1 MGCQQ
6 LYLAVDGNWS
16 LAALGLP
23 CLFGTG
29 FGPAGMTN
37 AKRFDHS
44 TSDAGCA
51 FGEAQTSKCAR
62 LNTAG

>member
-6 LYLAVDGNWS
+6 LYLALDGNWS

-23 CLFGTG
+23 CLFGSG
-29 FGPAGMTN
+29 FEPAGMMS
-37 AKRFDHS
+37 AKRFDYS

-51 FGEAQTSKCAR
+51 FGEAQMANFAR